1 MSGGT
6 LLGALLLLAC
16 ACASA
21 QELEAESYSDRPA
34 HINFV
39 AAGYVRSDGSVLFD
53 TGVPVSDVQAGIDSL
68 SVLYGA
74 TTTVFGRTGSFAFT
88 APYVWAD
95 VRGNVGEASG
105 TVARSGPADL
115 RVRLA
120 MNLLGGQSR
129 PLLGA
134 SLVIIAPTGQ
144 YESSR
149 LINIGSNRWALKP
162 EIGLA
167 LPRGRWMFETSLAA
181 WFYTDNDAFF
191 GGRRREQEPIAALQA
206 HVRYSFRP
214 GWWIAVSSIYYSGGR
229 TTVGG
234 IENDDVQGNSRVGA
248 ALSAPLFANQSIKLT
263 WSSGVTT
270 RFGGDFDTW
279 GVFWQYAWSRNR
291 QQTAAH
297 QNSFC
302 ASACARSVSTW

>member
-6 LLGALLLLAC
+6 LLSSLLLLAC

-53 TGVPVSDVQAGIDSL
+53 TAVPASDVQAGIDTL
-68 SVLYGA
+68 SVLYGG
-74 TTTVFGRTGSFAFT
+74 TTTVFGRTGSFAFI

-95 VRGNVGEASG
+95 VRGNVGEVSRA
-105 TVARSGPADL
+105 VERSGPADL
-115 RVRLA
+115 RVRIA

-129 PLLGA
+129 PLLGV
-134 SLVIIAPTGQ
+134 SLAIIAPTGQ

-149 LINIGSNRWALKP
+149 LINIGSNRWSFKP

-167 LPRGRWMFETSLAA
+167 VPRGRWLFEAALGA

-191 GGRRREQEPIAALQA
+191 GSRRREQDPIASVQV
-206 HVRYSFRP
+206 HVSYSFRP
-214 GWWIAVSSIYYSGGR
+214 GWWIAASSTYYGGGR

-234 IENDDVQGNSRVGA
+234 IENDDVQGNSRAGLT
-248 ALSAPLFANQSIKLT
+248 LSAPLSASQSIKLA
-263 WSSGVTT
+263 WSSGVST

-279 GVFWQYAWSRNR
+279 GVFWQYAWQKKR
-291 QQTAAH
+291 
-297 QNSFC
+297 
-302 ASACARSVSTW
+302 